1 MRIVRS
7 SWRTPSTGTSGRS
20 SPDPSPAGKSAA
32 PPLNPL
38 PNNNSSSRPATLRTS
53 G

>member
-1 MRIVRS
+1 MRIARS